1 MHPRAHTRQF
11 APVQVVPVQELKRR
25 RAAWHHTRPERPRI
39 TNPGGPDMHSPQ
51 TAPPP
56 PQTRHSA
63 LAVDVPAVAARPIY
77 TYGTQTHASRHTV
90 SASPRHFPRWE
101 KLRQPAWARSTRVV
115 SDGRAS
121 EAWVELPSKRW
132 HTCSLIPRAL
142 LLVLPRPLSVVPF
155 RLAAARG
162 WYEDGDATAARGSKT

>member
-11 APVQVVPVQELKRR
+11 APVQVVPVQELNEEATR

-51 TAPPP
+51 TAHPP

-77 TYGTQTHASRHTV
+77 TYGTHAPRHTV

-121 EAWVELPSKRW
+121 EAWV
-132 HTCSLIPRAL
+132 
-142 LLVLPRPLSVVPF
+142 
-155 RLAAARG
+155 
-162 WYEDGDATAARGSKT
+162 